1 MWDIAKLQQVYGT
14 DIKEGLTSHQAL
26 TKLKEKGENIL
37 TEKVGIPWYCVFLK
51 DLTNFFAILLW
62 TGSFLC
68 FIGYGIQK
76 DKTDKSNL
84 SLGFVIAL
92 IVIMCATFSYLQSSK
107 VASIMADFK
116 NFIPREALV
125 IRDGQAI
132 RIESKNI
139 VPGDVIQI

>member
-14 DIKEGLTSHQAL
+14 DIKEGLTSHQAMM
-26 TKLKEKGENIL
+26 KLKEKGENIL

-84 SLGFVIAL
+84 SLGFVISL

-132 RIESKNI
+132 RIESKNT